1 MSHML
6 YADDLCLLANA
17 PDQLQRMLDRL
28 HLYAPRKH
36 LVVNTT
42 KSEVVHFNTNKTSS
56 VPTFRLGPDVLR
68 CADSFRYLGMHF
80 TRRLNMSAAADHAVQ
95 PFMAAAQ
102 RVRQFVHSHALLNRP
117 DTVLWLAKTYVVPAG
132 MYGSQIWGT
141 QYLKQSRQ
149 FDSLVQTCHLSFL
162 KGVLGTKRSAPNWAM
177 FRECGHEP
185 LRFYWFRA
193 AVKLY
198 NGMRASNSELLR
210 KVVRADCAFMYRAH
224 HCWTAE
230 LLTALQELEH
240 GQAHCDAVKSGEEL
254 HLSLCCAD
262 LRKQNRSV
270 WDAVDGLNH
279 REHAEKLVSYHN
291 WTAVPLPASESASQ
305 RVYPSPL
312 ALESHSAAA
321 CYQQCQ

>member
-1 MSHML
+1 
-6 YADDLCLLANA
+6 
-17 PDQLQRMLDRL
+17 
-28 HLYAPRKH
+28 
-36 LVVNTT
+36 
-42 KSEVVHFNTNKTSS
+42 
-56 VPTFRLGPDVLR
+56 
-68 CADSFRYLGMHF
+68 
-80 TRRLNMSAAADHAVQ
+80 
-95 PFMAAAQ
+95 
-102 RVRQFVHSHALLNRP
+102 
-117 DTVLWLAKTYVVPAG
+117 

-162 KGVLGTKRSAPNWAM
+162 KGVLGTKRSAPNWAV

-270 WDAVDGLNH
+270 WDAVDGLNP

-291 WTAVPLPASESASQ
+291 WMAVPLPASESASQ
-305 RVYPSPL
+305 RVYPPWHLSRILPRRVISNVSRFRLRAHHLRVEAVHWQPGPVICDKCSCNEVQDEKHVLFYCRAERVCELRTEFYSLFEHIFGLHQHFSSHHQPHLQLHHQVDNVDVSDFLGQQDTSLPFFLSDLMDIFNLAGNDQQAEQPNNLAEGHPL
-312 ALESHSAAA
+312 
-321 CYQQCQ
+321 